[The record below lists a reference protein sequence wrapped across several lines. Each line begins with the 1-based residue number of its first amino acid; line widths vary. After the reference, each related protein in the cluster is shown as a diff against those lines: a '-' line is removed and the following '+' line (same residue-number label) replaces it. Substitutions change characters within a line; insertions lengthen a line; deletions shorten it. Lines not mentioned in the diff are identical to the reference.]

1 MRYVPFIIVA
11 LLLSMAMYVV
21 PRWADGHAVHQRR
34 GDVSANVERLRA
46 ENEML
51 RGQNQRLYRQV
62 QTFSTDA
69 LSIEQRARD
78 EFLFVYPD
86 EIILDFS
93 PNGAANHGTEA
104 SQTASAD

>member
-1 MRYVPFIIVA
+1 MRYAPHILVT
-11 LLLSMAMYVV
+11 LLLGAAMYVA
-21 PRWADGHAVHQRR
+21 PRWADEHPVHQRR
-34 GDVSANVERLRA
+34 ADVLANVERLRG
-46 ENEML
+46 EIDTL
-51 RGQNQRLYRQV
+51 RDQNQRLYRQV

-78 EFLFVYPD
+78 EFLYVYPD

-93 PNGAANHGTEA
+93 PNGADDHGTEA